1 MKEKITGF
9 IETRLGWSNTPELAS
24 LFAHQSFGVVQFLAE
39 LTWQDDPEFEKWLVN
54 EWNENWSKKFQKIEL
69 GG

>member
-1 MKEKITGF
+1 MKEKITAF
-9 IETRLGWSNTPELAS
+9 IETRLGWSNTPELAN
-24 LFAHQSFGVVQFLAE
+24 LFSHQAFGAVQFLAE

-54 EWNENWSKKFQKIEL
+54 EWNENWSKKFQKIQF